1 MASATYPYARALS
14 RPLTVTALRDAT
26 EALKFSRS
34 AAGRA
39 AAGGKEVGYARQQ
52 VGRAPQQRSTISH
65 DDKRPRGQSDL
76 GAGRAPCRE
85 MRSRDLRCSGIRAAF
100 RARCCGI
107 CLRTK
112 VRSCTPLL
120 PLARALHFP
129 HATVAAV
136 RTCCGQP
143 REAARAERGAEGAPA
158 AWSALVRSR
167 AERAACSRAPA
178 RCLPARRAQHH
189 ALLSRPPLRS
199 APHALAPQALTRGSA
214 RPSRTPSWSSR
225 PEAEPRRGKGNAT
238 LTGHSRD

>member
-1 MASATYPYARALS
+1 MDMDMDMDMCLDMDMDMDMGMDMDMC
-14 RPLTVTALRDAT
+14 LVH
-26 EALKFSRS
+26 FSRS

-85 MRSRDLRCSGIRAAF
+85 MRSRALRCSAIRTAF
-100 RARCCGI
+100 GARCCGI

-112 VRSCTPLL
+112 VRPCTPLP

-143 REAARAERGAEGAPA
+143 REAPAKRHARSAAPKAHQPRGARWFAAARSALLAAARSALLARAASTAPCPPLPAPSAIRPQRACAAGSDERDR
-158 AWSALVRSR
+158 SALSHPVVDLNLV
-167 AERAACSRAPA
+167 A
-178 RCLPARRAQHH
+178 R
-189 ALLSRPPLRS
+189 
-199 APHALAPQALTRGSA
+199 A
-214 RPSRTPSWSSR
+214 RPSSR
-225 PEAEPRRGKGNAT
+225 
-238 LTGHSRD
+238 